1 MGQSSTTC
9 NNGDSD
15 LNLIGDEE
23 EHLVSRGKSGK
34 RKDRMRSVS
43 SSPNNNQNT
52 SNHSNPSSELS
63 SMTTQQTIS
72 PFIDEKSKWSNDPSW
87 RDDLINLAYGVKKQ
101 STSSNVKIRLFDKV
115 AVSVVATA
123 ICSFL
128 DIRSVIYLMQGTN
141 REIYDQI
148 RKSITHFYYIPMLPE
163 EEEEEQLDDSYF
175 PEDYQKPKQPPKQ
188 KPKILFPPKHANS
201 WFWEPILAQ
210 FPNLQQVR
218 IPQLYILT
226 HYFDLDGYL
235 KTLKNLQNFNNTCL
249 DHKYLKTFPSYS
261 KITLNQDYTSL
272 LESDTFELI
281 ESYRHVHTLQL
292 HCVKNV
298 TNAMLNRFLQH
309 FPNLKSLSITTC
321 QFVSQISTPPLQ
333 RPILPYLVDPSCTI
347 DFTGLITT
355 HLEELSILCNQSI
368 YDVNTIL
375 HAAEQ
380 GKCPKLVRFRY
391 SSTTNV
397 NGALQLDA
405 LLSKSS
411 H

>member
-23 EHLVSRGKSGK
+23 EHLSSRGKSGK
-34 RKDRMRSVS
+34 RKDRMRSAS
-43 SSPNNNQNT
+43 SSPNNNHIGNNNT
-52 SNHSNPSSELS
+52 TSSELS
-63 SMTTQQTIS
+63 SVIPQQSII
-72 PFIDEKSKWSNDPSW
+72 PVLDEKSKWSNDPSW
-87 RDDLINLAYGVKKQ
+87 RDDLINLAYSTKKQ
-101 STSSNVKIRLFDKV
+101 STNSSVKIQLFDKV
-115 AVSVVATA
+115 SASVVATA
-123 ICSFL
+123 ICPFL

-148 RKSITHFYYIPMLPE
+148 RKSITHFFYIPMLPE

-175 PEDYQKPKQPPKQ
+175 PEDYQRPKQPPKQ

-201 WFWEPILAQ
+201 SFWEPIVAQ
-210 FPNLQQVR
+210 FPNLQQIR

-235 KTLKNLQNFNNTCL
+235 KTLKHLQNFNHTCL

-272 LESDTFELI
+272 FESETFELM
-281 ESYRHVHTLQL
+281 ESYKHVHTLQL

-298 TNAMLNRFLQH
+298 TNSMLNRLLQL
-309 FPNLKSLSITTC
+309 FSNLKSLSITTC
-321 QFVSQISTPPLQ
+321 QFVSPGFSPSPQ
-333 RPILPYLVDPSCTI
+333 RPIVPYLKDPSCTI

-355 HLEELSILCNQSI
+355 HLEELSILCNRSI
-368 YDVNTIL
+368 YDVNSIIQ
-375 HAAEQ
+375 AAEQ
-380 GKCPKLVRFRY
+380 GKCPKLTRFRY

-397 NGALQLDA
+397 VGAAQLEA
-405 LLSKSS
+405 LLSNK
-411 H
+411 